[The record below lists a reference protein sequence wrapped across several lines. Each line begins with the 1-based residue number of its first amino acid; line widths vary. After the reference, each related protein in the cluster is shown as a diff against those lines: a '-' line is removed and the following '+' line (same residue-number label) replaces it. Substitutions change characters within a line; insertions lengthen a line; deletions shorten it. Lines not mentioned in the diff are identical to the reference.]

1 MTLSSD
7 KPYTMNPIIN
17 LYNVELND
25 NQLQSLNQIMH
36 KIAKWN
42 EGVLFNVYLAEWNK
56 PKTWV
61 VFTAHTIRNTQWGS
75 IMEEWAHL
83 TINGKG
89 NIVRGKFE
97 YLLPIR
103 TENRKGEYLHHH
115 IDGFTDSRYL
125 PKDFFNEP

>member
-1 MTLSSD
+1 MRQI
-7 KPYTMNPIIN
+7 NPIIN
-17 LYNVELND
+17 DHNVKLND
-25 NQLQSLNQIMH
+25 NQIQALNQIGQ
-36 KIAKWN
+36 KISKWN
-42 EGVLFNVYLAEWNK
+42 DGVLFNVYPSDWSK
-56 PKTWV
+56 QPKTWV
-61 VFTAHTIRNTQWGS
+61 VFTAYSIRNTQWGS

-103 TENRKGEYLHHH
+103 TENRKGKYLHHH